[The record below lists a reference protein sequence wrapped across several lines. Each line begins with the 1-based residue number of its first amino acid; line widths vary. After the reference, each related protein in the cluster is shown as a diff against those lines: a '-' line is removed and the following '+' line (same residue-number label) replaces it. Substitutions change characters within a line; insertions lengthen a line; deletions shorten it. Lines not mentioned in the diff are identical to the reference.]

1 MPTTTAMADAN
12 GLPKITESLVMG
24 LKAEL
29 LMGKSSIKELPG
41 YEVIKATMVGFT
53 GNVPS
58 LAAIIPLD
66 VARYYNKKFKGGTS
80 DSEYIYSFVTVA
92 DHDSLLTVSEK
103 IKSWGFIVEAE
114 KPVSEEII
122 SLQSLVGKI
131 VAAMSVI
138 IIFLAII
145 AIAFSTTIATF
156 NRVDYY
162 RILRILGMSKIF
174 LTLTILIKYAIIGF
188 IASFAALKLTQF
200 GGQIVSGLAY
210 GLLKQ
215 FNISGFKL
223 DFTASDTL
231 RSNLLLVGTL
241 IPMVSTLPAIVQL
254 YVKAL
259 NRD

>member
-1 MPTTTAMADAN
+1 MADAN